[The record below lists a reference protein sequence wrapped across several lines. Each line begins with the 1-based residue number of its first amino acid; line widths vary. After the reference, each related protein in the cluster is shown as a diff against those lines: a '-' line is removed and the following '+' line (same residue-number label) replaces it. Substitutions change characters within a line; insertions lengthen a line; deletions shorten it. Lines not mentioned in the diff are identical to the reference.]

1 MIRPARVLTP
11 HPRRPPRRHPLR
23 RRLADAPARTRR
35 AGRAFDREQA
45 PTIAGVLHLL
55 TVAAPDLGRWLAL
68 GLALVT
74 VAMLQLWRGARS
86 GNGWLTLCALSR
98 TLPLDEA
105 EKARSK
111 RLYRLLRNAALDG
124 TEMTPL
130 LVRLVLGDTPHG
142 WIPIVVDQTTIR
154 GTQVLMAG
162 VRVAHRVL
170 PVAFACFEY
179 TTIRK
184 SQNVL
189 EQSLFL
195 LIASCLPPGCKPV
208 FVLDRGYAR
217 ASLLRY
223 LGSLNIPFLVRGRS
237 NTIVR
242 VGDER
247 LSLGRLAHRVGRA
260 CRYTHITYHHT
271 ARVPIDVVVF
281 HDPTFKEP
289 WFLLVPA
296 GSTAELPTN
305 EVVDLYRER
314 MHIELTFRDW
324 KTHLGIRGLRLEA
337 DIAPRLGRLLLALSI
352 AYILAVLLGA
362 GPLAARVRAHTEVLR
377 STPRHGTRRRLSAL
391 CIGILALSLR
401 RFANLARDE
410 LARLLA
416 GFERGRPAAEI
427 TR

>member
-1 MIRPARVLTP
+1 MIRPARAP
-11 HPRRPPRRHPLR
+11 AAHPRRSPPRRQPR
-23 RRLADAPARTRR
+23 RRGVDAQSRPRR
-35 AGRAFDREQA
+35 AGRAFEREHA
-45 PTIAGVLHLL
+45 PTIKRVLQVLGA
-55 TVAAPDLGRWLAL
+55 AAPDLGRWVSL
-68 GLALVT
+68 GLALLT

-98 TLPLDEA
+98 TLPLDEQ

-111 RLYRLLRNAALDG
+111 RLYRLLRNAALNG

-130 LVRLVLGDTPHG
+130 LMRLALGAAPRG

-179 TTIRK
+179 ETIRK

-189 EQSLFL
+189 EESLLL

-223 LGSLNIPFLVRGRS
+223 LRSLNIPFLVRGRS

-242 VGDER
+242 VDDER
-247 LSLGRLAHRVGRA
+247 FSLGRLPHRVGRA
-260 CRYTHITYHHT
+260 CRYTNVAYHLT
-271 ARVPIDVVVF
+271 SRVPIDVVVF

-289 WFLLVPA
+289 WFLLVPP
-296 GSTAELPTN
+296 GSTAQLPTD

-352 AYILAVLLGA
+352 AYVLAVLLGA

-391 CIGILALSLR
+391 SIGILALSLR

-416 GFERGRPAAEI
+416 GFERGLPAAEI
-427 TR
+427 RR

>member
-1 MIRPARVLTP
+1 MIRHARAPAAHLRRSP
-11 HPRRPPRRHPLR
+11 PPRQPRRRRG
-23 RRLADAPARTRR
+23 DARSRTCR
-35 AGRAFDREQA
+35 AGRAFEREHA
-45 PTIAGVLHLL
+45 PTIARVLQLL
-55 TVAAPDLGRWLAL
+55 GAAAPDLGRWVSL
-68 GLALVT
+68 GLALLT

-86 GNGWLTLCALSR
+86 GHGWLTLCALSR
-98 TLPLDEA
+98 TLPLDEQ

-111 RLYRLLRNAALDG
+111 RLYRLLRNTALNG

-130 LVRLVLGDTPHG
+130 LVRLALGEAPRG

-179 TTIRK
+179 DTIRK

-189 EQSLFL
+189 EESLLL

-223 LGSLNIPFLVRGRS
+223 LRSLNIPFLVRGRS

-247 LSLGRLAHRVGRA
+247 LSLGRLAHRIGRA
-260 CRYTHITYHHT
+260 CRYTNVAYHNA
-271 ARVPIDVVVF
+271 AREPIDVVVF

-296 GSTAELPTN
+296 DSTTQLPTD
-305 EVVDLYRER
+305 EVVALYRDR

-324 KTHLGIRGLRLEA
+324 KTHLGVRGLRLQT

-352 AYILAVLLGA
+352 AYILAILLGA
-362 GPLAARVRAHTEVLR
+362 GSLAARVRAHTEVLR

-391 CIGILALSLR
+391 SIGILALSLR
-401 RFANLARDE
+401 RFVNLARDE

-416 GFERGRPAAEI
+416 GFERGLSAAEI
-427 TR
+427 MR